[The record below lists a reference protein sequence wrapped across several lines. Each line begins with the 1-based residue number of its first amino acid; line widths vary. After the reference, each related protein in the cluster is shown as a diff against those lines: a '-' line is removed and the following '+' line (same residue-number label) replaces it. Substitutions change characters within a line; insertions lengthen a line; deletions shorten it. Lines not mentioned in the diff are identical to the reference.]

1 MAIRLRLFKLN
12 IFDYLAKHDYIL
24 VRILFKLSIIALA
37 LTIRFVTFLIEIN
50 KRNTKDSIRIELV
63 RTSKTSSLK
72 RVNVHQASLIS
83 INDNITASLPQLNVS
98 IYSQTNKMPMFQ
110 SPIMENFLY
119 NKSFTKSLSSLND
132 LDVLSDFSDTES
144 KVSNNKEDLNEQ
156 INKIH
161 DCLVKCQEENANQ
174 FLLENLYEEIKSDFY
189 YNNDQVSYF
198 CLFKF

>member
-1 MAIRLRLFKLN
+1 MAIRLQLFKLN

>member
-1 MAIRLRLFKLN
+1 MAIRLQLFKLN

-37 LTIRFVTFLIEIN
+37 LTIRFVTFLIELN

>member
-1 MAIRLRLFKLN
+1 MKTLLIWQYGN
-12 IFDYLAKHDYIL
+12 II

-37 LTIRFVTFLIEIN
+37 LTIRFVTYLIEIN
-50 KRNTKDSIRIELV
+50 KCHAKDSIRIELV

-72 RVNVHQASLIS
+72 RVNVHKASLIS
-83 INDNITASLPQLNVS
+83 INDNITTSLPQLNVS

-132 LDVLSDFSDTES
+132 LDVLSDLSDTES
-144 KVSNNKEDLNEQ
+144 KSSSNSNIKEDLNEQ

-174 FLLENLYEEIKSDFY
+174 FMLENLYEEIKSDFY

>member
-1 MAIRLRLFKLN
+1 MAIRLQLFKLN

-72 RVNVHQASLIS
+72 RVNVHQASLIA